1 MSRVCWLVTYHTN
14 KTMGKECCSRLSRL
28 FVGRDELRAPIQTLA
43 WEAGEEGMFWHF
55 YFDPIMDEMY
65 WGYFLF

>member
-1 MSRVCWLVTYHTN
+1 MLFSVEQV
-14 KTMGKECCSRLSRL
+14 

-43 WEAGEEGMFWHF
+43 WEAREEGMFWHF

>member
-1 MSRVCWLVTYHTN
+1 MLFSVEQV
-14 KTMGKECCSRLSRL
+14 

-43 WEAGEEGMFWHF
+43 WEAREEGMFWHF

-65 WGYFLF
+65 WGNFLF